1 MFWSGP
7 SSDLKIIIFLLV
19 ISVAV
24 ASFVYFKTKKILL
37 GVFILSVLSNLIL
50 FYGMYYQ
57 FAEYYNIMWLF
68 KFVRKIWPYMN
79 LALFI
84 SLIIIFF
91 KNKYA
96 KNKNK

>member
-1 MFWSGP
+1 
-7 SSDLKIIIFLLV
+7 
-19 ISVAV
+19 
-24 ASFVYFKTKKILL
+24 
-37 GVFILSVLSNLIL
+37 LIL